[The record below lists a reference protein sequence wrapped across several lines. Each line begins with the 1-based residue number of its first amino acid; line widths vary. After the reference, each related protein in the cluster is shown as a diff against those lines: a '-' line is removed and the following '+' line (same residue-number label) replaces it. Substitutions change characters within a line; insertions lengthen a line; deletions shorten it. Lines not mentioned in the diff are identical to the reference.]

1 MDVTI
6 HRGAKEIGGSLVEV
20 SAGGTRLILDA
31 GMPLVDED
39 RQPFD
44 SKDFRGKSIE
54 ELIAVGIVPDV
65 PGLFRGSPRPD
76 AILLSHS
83 HIDHAGLL
91 HLTQPGIKI
100 HATKGASQ
108 MMLAGDIFAG
118 QERLAEDRFEE
129 VQPGKPFDVG
139 AFRITPFA
147 VDHSTYGCVAYLL
160 EADGKT
166 LLYSGDLRWH
176 GRKPELIE
184 HLATQIARRSIDALL
199 MEGTHVG
206 SGRGKG
212 KNEYQL
218 ETEILGT
225 IKDARKLVL
234 ASFSPQ
240 DVDRLITYVNA
251 TRDAGR
257 IFVADA
263 YAAFVMH
270 LLTKDPRVPT
280 LGAADHIRVYWN
292 ASYLKKR
299 NRGKLDAGISKAR
312 RIELDEILAA
322 PQHHVMVF
330 RPSMT
335 ALDFGDRLPAGCR
348 CIYSAWRGYLEKQ
361 DWVDCQRKVSEA
373 GGDFLPRHTS
383 GHIYEEDLVEL
394 VRRMNPKRVIPIHTF
409 EPQGFLRHFPNAT
422 PFRDG
427 ERSPIA

>member
-31 GMPLVDED
+31 GMPLVDKD
-39 RQPFD
+39 REPFD
-44 SKDFRGKSIE
+44 TRSTRGMSID
-54 ELIAVGIVPDV
+54 ELIAAKVVPDV
-65 PGLFRGSPRPD
+65 PGLFRDGPRPD

-91 HLTQPGIKI
+91 HLTHGSIPI

-108 MMLAGDIFAG
+108 MMLAGELFAN
-118 QERLAEDRFEE
+118 QERLEQVRHRE
-129 VQPGKPFDVG
+129 VVPGQPFSIG
-139 AFRITPFA
+139 AFRVTPCA

-160 EADGKT
+160 EADGRT

-176 GRKPELIE
+176 GRKPEMIENLIGRVAE
-184 HLATQIARRSIDALL
+184 RNIDALL

-212 KNEYQL
+212 RNEYEL
-218 ETEILGT
+218 EEEIQKA
-225 IKDARKLVL
+225 IRDAGGLVL

-240 DVDRLITYVNA
+240 DVDRLITYTNA
-251 TRDAGR
+251 ARDAGR

-263 YAAFVMH
+263 YTAFVMH
-270 LLTKDPRVPT
+270 LLLMDPGVPT
-280 LGAADHIRVYWN
+280 LGVAEHIRVYAN
-292 ASYLKKR
+292 ASYRKKR
-299 NRGKLDAGISKAR
+299 NMGKVDDRINKAR
-312 RIELDEILAA
+312 IDLGEILAT
-322 PQHHVMVF
+322 PERFVMVF

-335 ALDFGDRLPAGCR
+335 GPDFGGRLPEGCR
-348 CIYSAWRGYLEKQ
+348 CIYSAWRGYLEKP
-361 DWVDCQRKVSEA
+361 DWVECQRHVAEA

-394 VRRMNPKRVIPIHTF
+394 VKRINPRRVIPIHTF
-409 EPQGFLRHFPNAT
+409 EPEGFCRHFPNAT
-422 PFRDG
+422 PLRDG

>member
-1 MDVTI
+1 MELMI

-20 SAGGTRLILDA
+20 TAGSTRLILDA

-39 RQPFD
+39 REPFD
-44 SKDFRGKSIE
+44 MKAIRGKSID
-54 ELIAVGIVPDV
+54 ELLAMKVVPDV
-65 PGLFRGSPRPD
+65 PGLFREGPRPD

-91 HLTQPGIKI
+91 HLTHPEIPI

-108 MMLAGDIFAG
+108 MMLAGDIFAN
-118 QERLAEDRFEE
+118 QERLQKVRHRE
-129 VQPGKPFDVG
+129 VVPGQPFSIG
-139 AFRITPFA
+139 AFRVTPFA

-160 EADGKT
+160 EADGKS

-176 GRKPELIE
+176 GRKPEMIERLIE
-184 HLATQIARRSIDALL
+184 RVSRRKVDALL

-212 KNEYQL
+212 KNEYDLESQL
-218 ETEILGT
+218 VGAIRE
-225 IKDARKLVL
+225 ARKLVL

-240 DVDRLITYVNA
+240 DVDRLITYTNA
-251 TRDAGR
+251 AREAGR

-270 LLTKDPRVPT
+270 LVQSDPRVPR
-280 LGAADHIRVYWN
+280 LGRADHVRVYFN
-292 ASYLKKR
+292 ASYMKKR
-299 NRGKLDAGISKAR
+299 NTQKIDAGIDKAR
-312 RIELDEILAA
+312 IGLDEILAE
-322 PQHHVMVF
+322 PDRYVMMF

-335 ALDFGDRLPAGCR
+335 KPDFAGRLPAGCR
-348 CIYSAWRGYLEKQ
+348 CIYSAWRGYLEKPE
-361 DWVDCQRKVSEA
+361 WVECQRNVADA

-394 VRRMNPKRVIPIHTF
+394 VNRIAPGQVIPIHTF
-409 EPQGFLRHFPNAT
+409 DAEGFTRHFERARIL
-422 PFRDG
+422 RDG
-427 ERSPIA
+427 ERLRIE